1 MLTQCPNCQ
10 TIYQITAEELGAANA
25 FVECGE
31 CGNQFNALDRIADEP
46 KFDQTAQKV
55 ESDVAETDE
64 PVAASEGASNAP
76 AITLLEEPSLQ
87 TPAPPIGQKVA
98 QEFIADETQT
108 PLQEPVPDI
117 EPEIQS
123 AAEINEQAPI
133 QEALDTT
140 IELAVLNDQEAIPDS
155 AIRTSDN
162 SRTSL
167 SPQEHEI
174 LFTEPGQD
182 ENVPTHEDDEDKVV
196 AADEIDLEDVPPILQ
211 EELLALQ
218 GGKKQSAKWYW
229 TVMASILFIGLLAQ
243 AAWYYRDRLLAEF
256 PQIREPAFAL
266 CEVLDCNLQ
275 APEKTEPIQL
285 VSRDVRTH
293 PRYENALLVNASM
306 VNTSVETIDFPTVQ
320 LGLFDNTGA
329 AIGIRQFE
337 PPEYLDKSIDIAA
350 GIPPGRSVH
359 VVMELANAAERATS
373 FEFSFY

>member
-10 TIYQITAEELGAANA
+10 SIYQITAEELGAANA

-46 KFDQTAQKV
+46 KFDQKAQEV
-55 ESDVAETDE
+55 EPDVAETDE
-64 PVAASEGASNAP
+64 PVEAPEGASDAP
-76 AITLLEEPSLQ
+76 AITLLEEPSLP
-87 TPAPPIGQKVA
+87 TPARPIEQSAA
-98 QEFIADETQT
+98 QEFTAEEKQT
-108 PLQEPVPDI
+108 PLQEPGPEV
-117 EPEIQS
+117 EPEIKS
-123 AAEINEQAPI
+123 DAEIIEQAPI

-140 IELAVLNDQEAIPDS
+140 IELAVLKDQDALPDS
-155 AIRTSDN
+155 ASRTSDN

-182 ENVPTHEDDEDKVV
+182 ENIPTHKDDEDKVL

-218 GGKKQSAKWYW
+218 GGKKQSARWYW
-229 TVMASILFIGLLAQ
+229 SAMASILFIGLLAQ
-243 AAWYYRDRLLAEF
+243 AAWYYRDQLLAQL

-266 CEVLDCNLQ
+266 CEVLGCSLQ

-306 VNTSVETIDFPTVQ
+306 VNASAETIDFPTVQ

-329 AIGIRQFE
+329 AIGIRQFK

-359 VVMELANAAERATS
+359 VVMELANAADRATS